1 MTSLA
6 TYGVNAFLRLVVKRS
21 LSKHALTP
29 ERVAAQ
35 RAQLERASARGRW
48 PGTVSITAQTLG
60 TQPAERAALG
70 APELPDH
77 AVLYLHGG
85 GYLVGSPAVYRPLAG
100 TLAARLSAPV
110 YTLDYRLAPEHPYP
124 AALDDAY
131 AAYQALRDAGHAPGQ
146 IAIMG
151 DSAGGNLTVALL
163 QRLRAEGLPLPAS
176 AVLLSPWGQLGGS
189 SPSRRAHARKEAMLP
204 PDRLEEAARAY
215 AGDVPL
221 EDPRLSVIYGSL
233 EAFPPLMIH
242 VGSEEVLLDDSQA
255 LAAAAHSAGVPC
267 DLTVWKKQPHVFPA
281 FFELLPEG
289 RAALEASA
297 AFILR
302 QWLKAAGPGVG

>member
-35 RAQLERASARGRW
+35 RAQLERTSARGRW
-48 PGTVSITAQTLG
+48 PGAVSVTAQTLG

-70 APELPDH
+70 ALELPHH

-131 AAYQALRDAGHAPGQ
+131 AAYQALRDGGHGPGQ

-163 QRLRAEGLPLPAS
+163 QRLRTEGLPLPAS

-189 SPSRRAHARKEAMLP
+189 SPSRRAHARKEAMIP
-204 PDRLEEAARAY
+204 TDRLEEAARAY
-215 AGDVPL
+215 AGELPL
-221 EDPRLSVIYGSL
+221 EDPRLSVIYGSF

-255 LAAAAHSAGVPC
+255 LATAARRAGAPC

-281 FFELLPEG
+281 FFDLLPEG
-289 RAALEASA
+289 RAALDACA

-302 QWLKAAGPGVG
+302 QWLKAAGPEVG